1 MKIANC
7 QERGDQDLPYSFSL
21 HCKYTLNLNK
31 RCKII
36 IVYTFLTV
44 CEIFPIHLISI
55 EKADIKVCL
64 YFVDLR
70 DINEVWEVAF
80 TLNYRFLILSMLLK
94 FYTYCYYTFINNTFY
109 DIYFY
114 VQICKSI

>member
-1 MKIANC
+1 MEIANC

-55 EKADIKVCL
+55 EKADIKCL
-64 YFVDLR
+64 SIFRDLR

-80 TLNYRFLILSMLLK
+80 TFKL
-94 FYTYCYYTFINNTFY
+94 
-109 DIYFY
+109 
-114 VQICKSI
+114 